1 MKSSKLTDR
10 IKAAALAVGLS
21 VLPAKEVGSGVSYGG
36 GVGVDFGGNVLLR
49 GQIVTKNEPKS
60 FGGKF
65 GVDYVLI
72 GEDKGK
78 LGLSGGVAYLFPNGL
93 TISGEGIYKFNSKN
107 PFSLG
112 LGVGFGNVKKDGGDG
127 NSKESNIFDG
137 CGWYKDQMAGDEEVC
152 KERCVTTDGTWVDG
166 YCECPEGAGLL
177 AGGECYKL

>member
-1 MKSSKLTDR
+1 MKSNRLTDR

-36 GVGVDFGGNVLLR
+36 RVGVDFGGNVSIG
-49 GQIVTKNEPKS
+49 GQIVTKNEPES

-78 LGLSGGVAYLFPNGL
+78 LGLSGGVVYLFPNGL

-107 PFSLG
+107 PFSVG
-112 LGVGFGNVKKDGGDG
+112 LGVGYGNVKKDGGNGVNEELGDFCGYSVDKDG
-127 NSKESNIFDG
+127 FINRGGLCEK
-137 CGWYKDQMAGDEEVC
+137 
-152 KERCVTTDGTWVDG
+152 RCEDTGGTWVNG
-166 YCECPEGAGLL
+166 NCYCPEALYVDGTCGYAN
-177 AGGECYKL
+177 

>member
-36 GVGVDFGGNVLLR
+36 RVGVDFGGNVSIG
-49 GQIVTKNEPKS
+49 GQIVTKNEQKS

-107 PFSLG
+107 PFSVG
-112 LGVGFGNVKKDGGDG
+112 LGVGYGNVKKDGRNGDVNG
-127 NSKESNIFDG
+127 GEV
-137 CGWYKDQMAGDEEVC
+137 EEPFECIGGTLVGENEC
-152 KERCVTTDGTWVDG
+152 K
-166 YCECPEGAGLL
+166 CPEGTIPFPSTIYNKVT
-177 AGGECYKL
+177 CVQVD

>member
-36 GVGVDFGGNVLLR
+36 RVGVDFGGNVSIG

-78 LGLSGGVAYLFPNGL
+78 LGLSGGVAYLFPNGF

-107 PFSLG
+107 PFSVG
-112 LGVGFGNVKKDGGDG
+112 LGVGYGSVKKDGGSG
-127 NSKESNIFDG
+127 VNEELG
-137 CGWYKDQMAGDEEVC
+137 GRWCGISPEGDVLNRGGLCE
-152 KERCVTTDGTWVDG
+152 ERCEDTGGTWVSG
-166 YCECPEGAGLL
+166 SCECPEYLL
-177 AGGECYKL
+177 ANGKCGK